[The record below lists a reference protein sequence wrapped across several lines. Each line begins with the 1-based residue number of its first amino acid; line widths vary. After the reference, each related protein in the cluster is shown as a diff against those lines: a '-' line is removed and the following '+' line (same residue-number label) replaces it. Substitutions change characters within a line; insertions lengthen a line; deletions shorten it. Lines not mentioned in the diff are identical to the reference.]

1 MNNKHV
7 LPTLLVGLT
16 IVSSAAMAQQKAS
29 TDLNLDL
36 TGLDFKGSRMT
47 GTMYMPSGIALSET
61 KPAGVKNE
69 PIYSGIPQYGVLHLG
84 NGPHTEHVIAIDV
97 PKDGSDA
104 KIYIDADG
112 NGDLLSGGSGKWTE
126 KKVSD
131 GSTEYHG
138 TYKFKVS
145 YGNAKKQSHSGTYA
159 LNFYW
164 SPGRASLFYYRAS
177 TRIGKIK
184 LGNQDYAVKVIE
196 NNNDGVFNAPYKVNN
211 KPTKPV
217 WIVLDGTM
225 KDLRG
230 TFSVDG
236 YNYEGQISDDG
247 SRITL
252 KPTMRAISEPKN
264 VVTKEPDLLP
274 VGSEAPDFE
283 VPAWGGGNLRLSSLR
298 GKVVVLDFW
307 ATWCGPCKASL
318 PHVQKVWD
326 QVKDKNVFILALN
339 VFDDKPAYE
348 EWIPANKQYQF
359 PFAYDPAGR
368 GETSIAKSQYKVSG
382 IPTTYVIDANGKI
395 AATIVGFDGLSDHR
409 LEAALAKL
417 NVAIEAPKTVP
428 MIGLGGGSGK

>member
-1 MNNKHV
+1 MINKQA
-7 LPTLLVGLT
+7 LPTILLGLSLL
-16 IVSSAAMAQQKAS
+16 SSSVLAQQKAS
-29 TDLNLDL
+29 TGLTLDLN
-36 TGLDFKGSRMT
+36 GLDFKGSRMT
-47 GTMYMPSGIALSET
+47 GTMYMPNGIALSES

-69 PIYSGIPQYGVLHLG
+69 PTYRGTPQYGVLHLG
-84 NGPHTEHVIAIDV
+84 NGPHTQHVIAIDV

-104 KIYIDADG
+104 KIYFDADG
-112 NGDLLSGGSGKWTE
+112 NGNLLSGGNGQWAE
-126 KKVSD
+126 KQVAD

-145 YGNAKKQSHSGTYA
+145 YGNAVKESHTGFYA

-177 TRIGKIK
+177 TRVGKI
-184 LGNQDYAVKVIE
+184 IE
-196 NNNDGVFNAPYKVNN
+196 NNNDGVYNVPYKVNN

-236 YNYEGQISDDG
+236 YNYEGSISDDG

-252 KPTMRAISEPKN
+252 KPTMRAVSEPKN
-264 VVTKEPDLLP
+264 TVTKEPDLLP
-274 VGSEAPDFE
+274 IGIDAPDFE
-283 VPAWGGGNLRLSSLR
+283 VPAWGGGNIRLSNLR

-326 QVKDKNVFILALN
+326 QVKDKNVYVLALN

-368 GETSIAKSQYKVSG
+368 GEASIAKSQYKVSG
-382 IPTTYVIDANGKI
+382 IPTTYVIDTNGKI
-395 AATIVGFDGLSDHR
+395 AATIVGFNGLSDHR

-417 NVAIEAPKTVP
+417 NVLIEAPKTVP
-428 MIGLGGGSGK
+428 MIGLGGGK